1 MNPIRKSMFN
11 GQVSITRNVKRT
23 CGGVKTINKNG
34 AIKTSMFNGKLTVS
48 KLAVSKPKKN

>member
-11 GQVSITRNVKRT
+11 GQVSITRNAKST

-48 KLAVSKPKKN
+48 KHKKK